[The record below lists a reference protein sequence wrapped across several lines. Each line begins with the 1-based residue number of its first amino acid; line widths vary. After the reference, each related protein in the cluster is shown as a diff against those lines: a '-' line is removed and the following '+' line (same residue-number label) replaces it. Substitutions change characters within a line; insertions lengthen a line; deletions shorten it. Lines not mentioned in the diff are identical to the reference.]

1 MKTIDE
7 LRVRKREL
15 LAQKEEMLKAKT
27 EGGGDNMALFILE
40 EELLAINDHIR
51 ALDPRL
57 KKAPRSRVTSHSG
70 AADYQQYRNW
80 QTAEGGDNREELATM
95 SRAVEDSDLY
105 LTRKQQEIFDLWRS
119 GMGVAAMAAH
129 VGVNKSTVSRTL
141 AAAKRSIREAVE
153 LEELPVREHAVR
165 LDLSDG
171 ATASVVLSCV
181 TGKQAVYLYL
191 YYGEGLSLREIS
203 ALVGVDHSAV
213 SKALQRG
220 LGAISKTLR
229 HREAVLDNMEVLGD
243 LAYELYREGFE
254 PPELPGT
261 LMKGPGWAGRAVG
274 KKQKVERKKPSAP
287 QPVTVTAQR
296 SRPEKAGKLLAE
308 LREKAGAGRLWLWLA
323 ALFTNMTKSARRSR
337 RTTERKTSKCTT
349 GRTGKL
355 TV

>member
-7 LRVRKREL
+7 LRARKREL
-15 LAQKEEMLKAKT
+15 LERKEEELRAKA
-27 EGGGDNMALFILE
+27 EGRGDNMALFILE

-51 ALDPRL
+51 ALDPRR
-57 KKAPRSRVTSHSG
+57 KTAPRSRVTNHSR

-80 QTAEGGDNREELATM
+80 LVADGGDNREELATM

-105 LTRKQQEIFDLWRS
+105 LTRKQQEVFDLWRS
-119 GMGVAAMAAH
+119 GVGVTAIAAH
-129 VGVNKSTVSRTL
+129 VGVDKSTVSRTL

-171 ATASVVLSCV
+171 ATANVVLSCV

-229 HREAVLDNMEVLGD
+229 YREAVLDNMEVLGD
-243 LAYELYREGFE
+243 LAYELYEEGFE
-254 PPELPGT
+254 PREKPGT
-261 LMKGPGWAGRAVG
+261 LVKGPGWAGKALG
-274 KKQKVERKKPSAP
+274 KKPKARRQPAARPS
-287 QPVTVTAQR
+287 VTVRAER
-296 SRPEKAGKLLAE
+296 SKPEKAGKLLVA
-308 LREKAGAGRLWLWLA
+308 LKQREGLHRLGQWLE
-323 ALFTNMTKSARRSR
+323 ALFANITKSARMSR
-337 RTTERKTSKCTT
+337 RTRERKKSKCSMES
-349 GRTGKL
+349 TGKS
-355 TV
+355 TA

>member
-1 MKTIDE
+1 MKTIEE
-7 LRVRKREL
+7 LRARKGEL
-15 LAQKEEMLKAKT
+15 LAQKEEMLKAKA
-27 EGGGDNMALFILE
+27 EGRGDNMALFILE

-51 ALDPRL
+51 ALDPRR
-57 KKAPRSRVTSHSG
+57 KRAPRSRVTNHSR

-80 QTAEGGDNREELATM
+80 QRADGGDNREALATM

-105 LTRKQQEIFDLWRS
+105 LTRKQQEVFDLWRS
-119 GMGVAAMAAH
+119 EMGVTAIAAH
-129 VGVNKSTVSRTL
+129 IGVDKSTVSRTL

-153 LEELPVREHAVR
+153 AEELPVREGAVR

-171 ATASVVLSCV
+171 ATANVVLSCI

-191 YYGEGLSLREIS
+191 YYGEGLSLREIA

-229 HREAVLDNMEVLGD
+229 YREVVLDNMEVLGD

-254 PPELPGT
+254 PREVPGT
-261 LMKGPGWAGRAVG
+261 LMKGPGWAGRAMG
-274 KKQKVERKKPSAP
+274 KKPKAERKRPSAP

-296 SRPEKAGKLLAE
+296 SRPEQAGKLLAE
-308 LREKAGAGRLWLWLA
+308 LKEKAGAGRLWLWLA

-337 RTTERKTSKCTT
+337 RTKERKKSKCSMESS
-349 GRTGKL
+349 GRSTA
-355 TV
+355 